1 MMTFQMDAAVAHHMA
16 AGPARAGVDRLVQA
30 YEDGVRELLE
40 RWQGKPL
47 VDVEPEVQRVLEGI
61 GACADAASVH
71 QAAWTIQ
78 HGRPFDVTV
87 RLVERAHSG

>member
-1 MMTFQMDAAVAHHMA
+1 MMTFQMDSTVAHRMS
-16 AGPARAGVDRLVQA
+16 AGPARIEVDRLARA

-40 RWQGKPL
+40 QWRGKPL
-47 VDVEPEVQRVLEGI
+47 VDVEPEVQRVLEAI
-61 GACADAASVH
+61 GACADAAAVR

-87 RLVERAHSG
+87 RLVNRVPA